1 MQSTAAPAATSF
13 FRVTMAPPWWWADD
27 NRNNRASRRV
37 TGAVK
42 PFTFLAVLV
51 FSLVS
56 LFQLARFLLGW
67 PVSINGIDV
76 PPWVSAVIGVVTAT
90 LAVLLARESRD

>member
-1 MQSTAAPAATSF
+1 M
-13 FRVTMAPPWWWADD
+13 
-27 NRNNRASRRV
+27 
-37 TGAVK
+37 K
-42 PFTFLAVLV
+42 PFTFVAVLV

-76 PPWVSAVIGVVTAT
+76 PPWVSGVIGVF
-90 LAVLLARESRD
+90 LAALAALLAREAAEPRRS